1 MAIPLPHLLILAA
14 LLFAIGVM
22 GVLLKRNLI
31 VMFLCVELMLNAANL
46 TFIAFARELN
56 QLDGQVVVFFVMV
69 LAAAEAAVGLALII
83 AMHRTRK
90 TVDIDQLNRMK
101 Y

>member
-14 LLFAIGVM
+14 LLFAVGVM

-46 TFIAFARELN
+46 TFIAFARELG